1 MFRKRHKKIELSL
14 IMFDKVSSIV
24 NAKEGVNGYSAD
36 LRILEGTWD
45 NHSLREAGGFP
56 KPSMEF
62 MSQSSRMWP

>member
-1 MFRKRHKKIELSL
+1 
-14 IMFDKVSSIV
+14 MFDKVSSIV

-56 KPSMEF
+56 KPSVEF